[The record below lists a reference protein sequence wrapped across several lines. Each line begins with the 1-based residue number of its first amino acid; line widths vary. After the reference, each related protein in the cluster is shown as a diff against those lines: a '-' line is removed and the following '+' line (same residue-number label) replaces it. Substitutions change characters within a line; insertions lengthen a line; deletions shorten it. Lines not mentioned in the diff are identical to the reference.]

1 MFLALREAEPALHL
15 NRLLRR
21 VQISAATY
29 NRARPSTEL
38 RLKALGG
45 GGDRTINVRT
55 KIWNYLRQMEVPHK
69 VKCVISSRADRGCDV
84 SQPVSRR

>member
-15 NRLLRR
+15 NGLPRR

-29 NRARPSTEL
+29 NRARTWTEL

-45 GGDRTINVRT
+45 GGDRTINVPA
-55 KIWNYLRQMEVPHK
+55 KICSYLRQMEVPHK
-69 VKCVISSRADRGCDV
+69 VKCYPRGCDV

>member
-1 MFLALREAEPALHL
+1 MAKPALHL
-15 NRLLRR
+15 NGLPRR

-45 GGDRTINVRT
+45 GGDRTINVRA
-55 KIWNYLRQMEVPHK
+55 KI
-69 VKCVISSRADRGCDV
+69 
-84 SQPVSRR
+84 

>member
-1 MFLALREAEPALHL
+1 MFLALREAGPALHL
-15 NRLLRR
+15 NGLPRR

-45 GGDRTINVRT
+45 GGSRTINVRAKT
-55 KIWNYLRQMEVPHK
+55 GNYLQQMEVRHN
-69 VKCVISSRADRGCDV
+69 VKYYPRPAA
-84 SQPVSRR
+84 P

>member
-1 MFLALREAEPALHL
+1 MFLALREAEPALRL
-15 NRLLRR
+15 NGLPRR

-45 GGDRTINVRT
+45 GGSRTINVRAKT
-55 KIWNYLRQMEVPHK
+55 GNFYGRWRFGTRLNIILAPLRPNAR
-69 VKCVISSRADRGCDV
+69 SRAA
-84 SQPVSRR
+84 